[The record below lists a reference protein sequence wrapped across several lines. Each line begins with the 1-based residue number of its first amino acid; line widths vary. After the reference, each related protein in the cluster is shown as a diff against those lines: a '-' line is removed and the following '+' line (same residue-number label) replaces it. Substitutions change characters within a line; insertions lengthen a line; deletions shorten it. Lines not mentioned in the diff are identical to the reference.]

1 MPRCRYGLGVAASGQ
16 LRPGATLQV
25 RSGSVWGAGGDP
37 LTGGGLVRGYTSP
50 REGARPPL
58 REQKVRECGRA
69 SDPDWFIG

>member
-1 MPRCRYGLGVAASGQ
+1 MPRCRYGLGVP
-16 LRPGATLQV
+16 LRGSCVPGPHYRCGPAVCGKL
-25 RSGSVWGAGGDP
+25 GGDP

-58 REQKVRECGRA
+58 REQKVRECGRV